1 MCKYCHFPIGMAG
14 NGSECATF
22 ETQMRV
28 INIMYAS
35 LSFLSFVPG
44 LIALVLNRC
53 YYCRHKDRHQT
64 DSMEEIFII
73 VLAISSVFEFSESFQ
88 WFALFDDFVGCAVL
102 GVIREYTLISL
113 LVIMV
118 CLGTHLLIL
127 MTKPKCLQVINEV
140 KLKRYKIIQK
150 IYVIVSFLVPIVF
163 VPWPFISVQYG
174 NQGDMCWL
182 RDPSSCGD
190 SSLSITISWLLM
202 WHIWALLV
210 WLYIVAVFAYTF
222 YTYCSHKRSTT
233 KKLDLNSITIILIL
247 TVYLVE
253 LAFSFSALL
262 HRWTKKTQYSITL
275 KVLVAVLTPL
285 TLMIFFIILIIRQV
299 CIIRMA
305 QHKHKSGEIVS
316 NTDMTAATY
325 QTFSEGVPV
334 SRSTYYDLP
343 KDEWDT

>member
-1 MCKYCHFPIGMAG
+1 MAG
-14 NGSECATF
+14 NGSECTVS
-22 ETQMRV
+22 ETQMRM
-28 INIMYAS
+28 ITITYAS
-35 LSFLSFVPG
+35 LSFLSFVIG

-64 DSMEEIFII
+64 DSMEKICII
-73 VLAISSVFEFSESFQ
+73 VLAISCIFQFSESFQ
-88 WFALFDDFVGCAVL
+88 WFALFDDFVGCTVL

-127 MTKPKCLQVINEV
+127 MTKPKCLRVINEV
-140 KLKRYKIIQK
+140 KFKRYKIIQR
-150 IYVIVSFLVPIVF
+150 IYVFASFLVPIVF

-190 SSLSITISWLLM
+190 RSLSNIVNRLLM
-202 WHIWALLV
+202 WYSWALLV

-233 KKLDLNSITIILIL
+233 WKADLNSITIILIL

-253 LAFSFSALL
+253 LAFCLAGLL
-262 HRWTKKTQYSITL
+262 HSLFKRQYSFPSTFLMI
-275 KVLVAVLTPL
+275 VITPL

-305 QHKHKSGEIVS
+305 WHQSRGIVS
-316 NTDMTAATY
+316 NGEMNAATY

-334 SRSTYYDLP
+334 SRSTYYELP
-343 KDEWDT
+343 KDEWDTKIIQDMI

>member
-1 MCKYCHFPIGMAG
+1 MAD
-14 NGSECATF
+14 NGSECTVS
-22 ETQMRV
+22 ETQMRM
-28 INIMYAS
+28 ITITYAS
-35 LSFLSFVPG
+35 LSFLSFVIG

-53 YYCRHKDRHQT
+53 YYCRHKDRQT
-64 DSMEEIFII
+64 DSMEEIFIV
-73 VLAISSVFEFSESFQ
+73 VLAISCIFEFSDSFQ
-88 WFALFDDFVGCAVL
+88 WFALFDDFVGCTVL

-140 KLKRYKIIQK
+140 KYKRYKIIQK
-150 IYVIVSFLVPIVF
+150 IYVIASFLVPIVF

-190 SSLSITISWLLM
+190 SSLSNIISWLLM
-202 WHIWALLV
+202 WYIWALLV

-233 KKLDLNSITIILIL
+233 RKPDLNLITIILIL

-253 LAFSFSALL
+253 LAFSFSVLL
-262 HRWTKKTQYSITL
+262 HRWTKKQYSFTL
-275 KVLVAVLTPL
+275 KVLMVVIIPL

-299 CIIRMA
+299 CIVRMA
-305 QHKHKSGEIVS
+305 RHQSREIVS
-316 NTDMTAATY
+316 NAEMTASTY
-325 QTFSEGVPV
+325 QTVSEGVPI
-334 SRSTYYDLP
+334 SRSTYYSLP

>member
-1 MCKYCHFPIGMAG
+1 MAD
-14 NGSECATF
+14 NGSDCATSD
-22 ETQMRV
+22 TQLRM
-28 INIMYAS
+28 ITITYAS
-35 LSFLSFVPG
+35 LSFLSFVIG

-53 YYCRHKDRHQT
+53 YYCRHKDTHQT

-73 VLAISSVFEFSESFQ
+73 VLAISCIFEFSESFQ
-88 WFALFDDFVGCAVL
+88 WFALFDDFVGCTVL

-113 LVIMV
+113 QVIMV

-127 MTKPKCLQVINEV
+127 TTKPKCLQVINEV
-140 KLKRYKIIQK
+140 KYKRYKIIQK
-150 IYVIVSFLVPIVF
+150 IYVIASFLVPIIF

-174 NQGDMCWL
+174 KQGLICWL
-182 RDPSSCGD
+182 RDPASSCGD
-190 SSLSITISWLLM
+190 SSLSNIVSRLLM

-233 KKLDLNSITIILIL
+233 WKPDLNSSTIILML

-253 LAFSFSALL
+253 LTISFTVLL
-262 HRWTKKTQYSITL
+262 WGWIKKQYPFTL
-275 KVLVAVLTPL
+275 TVLTVVIIPL

-305 QHKHKSGEIVS
+305 RHQSRGIVI
-316 NTDMTAATY
+316 NVEMTAATY
-325 QTFSEGVPV
+325 QIANESEPI
-334 SRSTYYDLP
+334 SRSTYYELP
-343 KDEWDT
+343 KDDWDT

>member
-1 MCKYCHFPIGMAG
+1 MAD
-14 NGSECATF
+14 NGSDCATSD
-22 ETQMRV
+22 TQLRMST
-28 INIMYAS
+28 ITYAS
-35 LSFLSFVPG
+35 LSFLSFVIG

-53 YYCRHKDRHQT
+53 YYCRHRNRHQT
-64 DSMEEIFII
+64 DSMEEIFIV
-73 VLAISSVFEFSESFQ
+73 VLAIGWIFAFTDSFQ
-88 WFALFDDFVGCAVL
+88 WFALFDDFVGCTVL

-150 IYVIVSFLVPIVF
+150 IYVIVSFLVPIIF

-174 NQGDMCWL
+174 NQGFICWL
-182 RDPSSCGD
+182 RDPAGSCGN
-190 SSLSITISWLLM
+190 SSLSNIVSRLLM

-233 KKLDLNSITIILIL
+233 RKPDLNSITIILIL

-253 LAFSFSALL
+253 LTISFTFLL
-262 HRWTKKTQYSITL
+262 QGWIQKLYPFTL
-275 KVLVAVLTPL
+275 MVLVAVMIPL
-285 TLMIFFIILIIRQV
+285 TLMIYFIILIIRQV

-305 QHKHKSGEIVS
+305 RHQSRGIGLNVE
-316 NTDMTAATY
+316 MTAVTY
-325 QTFSEGVPV
+325 QIAGESEPI
-334 SRSTYYDLP
+334 SRSTYYILP
-343 KDEWDT
+343 KDDWDI

>member
-1 MCKYCHFPIGMAG
+1 MAG

-22 ETQMRV
+22 ETQKRM
-28 INIMYAS
+28 ITIMYAS
-35 LSFLSFVPG
+35 LSFLSFVIG

-53 YYCRHKDRHQT
+53 YYCRHKDRQT
-64 DSMEEIFII
+64 DSMEEIFI
-73 VLAISSVFEFSESFQ
+73 VGLVISCIFEFSESFQ
-88 WFALFDDFVGCAVL
+88 WFALFDDFVGCTVL
-102 GVIREYTLISL
+102 GAIRQYTMISL

-127 MTKPKCLQVINEV
+127 MTKPKCLRVINEV

-150 IYVIVSFLVPIVF
+150 VYLIVSFLVPIIF

-182 RDPSSCGD
+182 RDPSICGD
-190 SSLSITISWLLM
+190 RSLSNVINRLLM
-202 WHIWALLV
+202 WYSWALLV

-233 KKLDLNSITIILIL
+233 RKPDLNSITIILIL

-253 LAFSFSALL
+253 LAFSSSVLL
-262 HRWTKKTQYSITL
+262 HRWTKKQYSFPLT
-275 KVLVAVLTPL
+275 VLVVVIIPL
-285 TLMIFFIILIIRQV
+285 TLMNFFIILIIRQV
-299 CIIRMA
+299 CIVRMA
-305 QHKHKSGEIVS
+305 QHKSGEIVS
-316 NTDMTAATY
+316 NTDMTVATY
-325 QTFSEGVPV
+325 QSFSEGVPV

>member
-1 MCKYCHFPIGMAG
+1 MAD
-14 NGSECATF
+14 NGSECTIS
-22 ETQMRV
+22 ETQMRM
-28 INIMYAS
+28 ITITYAS
-35 LSFLSFVPG
+35 LSFLSFVIG

-53 YYCRHKDRHQT
+53 YYCCHKDTHQT
-64 DSMEEIFII
+64 DSMEEIFIV
-73 VLAISSVFEFSESFQ
+73 VLAISCIFEFSESFQ
-88 WFALFDDFVGCAVL
+88 WFALFDDFVGCTVL

-127 MTKPKCLQVINEV
+127 MTKPKCLRVINEV

-150 IYVIVSFLVPIVF
+150 IYVIASFLVPIVF

-190 SSLSITISWLLM
+190 SSLSNIINRLLM
-202 WHIWALLV
+202 WFIWALLV

-233 KKLDLNSITIILIL
+233 RKPDLNLITIILIL

-253 LAFSFSALL
+253 LAFSFSVLL
-262 HRWTKKTQYSITL
+262 HRWTKKQYSFTL
-275 KVLVAVLTPL
+275 TVLMVVIIPL

-299 CIIRMA
+299 CIVRMA
-305 QHKHKSGEIVS
+305 RHQSREIVS
-316 NTDMTAATY
+316 NAEMTASTY
-325 QTFSEGVPV
+325 QTVSESVPI
-334 SRSTYYDLP
+334 SRSTYYSLP

>member
-1 MCKYCHFPIGMAG
+1 MAD
-14 NGSECATF
+14 NGSECTIS
-22 ETQMRV
+22 ETQMRM
-28 INIMYAS
+28 ITITYAS
-35 LSFLSFVPG
+35 LSFLSFVIG

-53 YYCRHKDRHQT
+53 YYCCHKDTHQT
-64 DSMEEIFII
+64 DSMEEIFIV
-73 VLAISSVFEFSESFQ
+73 VLAISCIFEFSESFQ
-88 WFALFDDFVGCAVL
+88 WFALFDDFVGCTVL

-127 MTKPKCLQVINEV
+127 MTKPKCLRVINEV

-150 IYVIVSFLVPIVF
+150 IYVIASFLVPIVF

-190 SSLSITISWLLM
+190 SSLSNIINRLLM
-202 WHIWALLV
+202 WFIWALLV

-233 KKLDLNSITIILIL
+233 RKPDLNLITIILIL

-253 LAFSFSALL
+253 LAFSFSVLL
-262 HRWTKKTQYSITL
+262 HRWTKKQYSFTL
-275 KVLVAVLTPL
+275 TVLMVVIIPL

-299 CIIRMA
+299 CIVRMA
-305 QHKHKSGEIVS
+305 RHQSREIVS
-316 NTDMTAATY
+316 NAEMTASTY
-325 QTFSEGVPV
+325 QTVSEGVPI
-334 SRSTYYDLP
+334 SRSTYYSLP

>member
-1 MCKYCHFPIGMAG
+1 MAD
-14 NGSECATF
+14 NGSECTVS
-22 ETQMRV
+22 ETQLRM
-28 INIMYAS
+28 ITIMYAS
-35 LSFLSFVPG
+35 LSFLSFVIG

-53 YYCRHKDRHQT
+53 YYCCHKDRHQT

-73 VLAISSVFEFSESFQ
+73 VLAISCIFEFSESFQ
-88 WFALFDDFVGCAVL
+88 WFALFDDFVGCTVL

-127 MTKPKCLQVINEV
+127 MTKPKCLRVINEV

-150 IYVIVSFLVPIVF
+150 IYLIASFLLPIVF

-174 NQGDMCWL
+174 NQGDLCWL

-190 SSLSITISWLLM
+190 SSLSNIISWLLM

-233 KKLDLNSITIILIL
+233 RKPDFNSITIILIL

-253 LAFSFSALL
+253 LAFSFSVLL
-262 HRWTKKTQYSITL
+262 QGWIKKQYSFPLT
-275 KVLVAVLTPL
+275 VLVVFICPL
-285 TLMIFFIILIIRQV
+285 TLMIYFIILIIRQV

-305 QHKHKSGEIVS
+305 RHQSRGIVS
-316 NTDMTAATY
+316 NAEKTASTY
-325 QTFSEGVPV
+325 QTFSDGVAI
-334 SRSTYYDLP
+334 SRSTYCDLP